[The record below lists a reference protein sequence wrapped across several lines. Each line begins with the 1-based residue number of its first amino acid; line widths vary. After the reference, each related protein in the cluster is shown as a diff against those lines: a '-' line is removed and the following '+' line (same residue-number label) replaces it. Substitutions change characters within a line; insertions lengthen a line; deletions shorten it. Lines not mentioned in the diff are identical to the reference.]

1 MIFLFLWLISS
12 QTTLFVSANVRGDYY
27 NNRLEVW
34 EPMVESWSFV
44 VNVCQSTVIFFFKA
58 SHYSLVPLF

>member
-1 MIFLFLWLISS
+1 
-12 QTTLFVSANVRGDYY
+12 
-27 NNRLEVW
+27 VW

-58 SHYSLVPLF
+58 SHYNLVPLF